1 MMGNGN
7 LAAVK
12 DGVVGGLV
20 VGLPLV
26 LKFGSREL
34 IARVAPD
41 VLNGRKQICLAI
53 TEPYVGSDV
62 ASLRTQA
69 HLSECGTFYTVRGTK
84 KWITQGLNADY
95 FVTAVRTGGPGK
107 AGVSVLVI
115 ERDDNVQTKLIHT
128 SYSPW

>member
-1 MMGNGN
+1 M
-7 LAAVK
+7 K

-26 LKFGSREL
+26 LKFGSQEL
-34 IARVAPD
+34 VQRIAPD

-62 ASLRTQA
+62 ASLRTEA
-69 HLSECGTFYTVRGTK
+69 VRSECGQYYTVRGTK
-84 KWITQGLNADY
+84 KWITQGLHADY
-95 FVTAVRTGGPGK
+95 FVTAVRTGGKGK
-107 AGVSVLVI
+107 AGISVLVI
-115 ERDDNVQTKLIHT
+115 ERDENVQTKLIST